1 MNINDFNFEL
11 PAEQIAQRPLD
22 KRDASRLMVL
32 DRRSGRIE
40 HRLFRDLPELLRPSD
55 LLVVNDTRVIA
66 ARLIGKKIGT
76 GGRVELLVVRPV
88 GSGSTE
94 AALHARSLEHDWICL
109 AQSGKPLRVGSQV
122 ELGDWRAEVLEVREP
137 GTVTARFISS
147 GAQSFAELLE
157 QMGRVPLP
165 PYIRREPDPEDRDRY
180 QTVFAA
186 TPGSVAAPTA
196 GLHFTADLLRQLDA
210 RGVERIGITLDVGP
224 GTFLPVRVD
233 DLEQHKMHAERYQV
247 PAQAADRILG
257 AKSARSRVVA
267 VGTTV
272 VRALEAAVDPSSGKI
287 QSGAQ
292 ETDIFIRPGFQ
303 FRVVDALLT
312 NYHLPKSTLIVL
324 VSAFCGR
331 ELLLR
336 AYREAVA
343 SGYRFF
349 SYGDA
354 MLIT

>member
-1 MNINDFNFEL
+1 
-11 PAEQIAQRPLD
+11 
-22 KRDASRLMVL
+22 MVL

-40 HRLFRDLPELLRPSD
+40 HRLFRDLPELLRPSG

-165 PYIRREPDPEDRDRY
+165 
-180 QTVFAA
+180 
-186 TPGSVAAPTA
+186 
-196 GLHFTADLLRQLDA
+196 
-210 RGVERIGITLDVGP
+210 
-224 GTFLPVRVD
+224 
-233 DLEQHKMHAERYQV
+233 
-247 PAQAADRILG
+247 
-257 AKSARSRVVA
+257 
-267 VGTTV
+267 
-272 VRALEAAVDPSSGKI
+272 
-287 QSGAQ
+287 
-292 ETDIFIRPGFQ
+292 
-303 FRVVDALLT
+303 
-312 NYHLPKSTLIVL
+312 
-324 VSAFCGR
+324 
-331 ELLLR
+331 
-336 AYREAVA
+336 
-343 SGYRFF
+343 
-349 SYGDA
+349 
-354 MLIT
+354 